1 MFTLNN
7 TIKTKE
13 DARSLAIQWQNWV
26 SEQNLS
32 YGEIF
37 EYENFSS
44 KIISNDIDENN
55 NGYIHGLYWFDEH
68 NNIIDCQWFK
78 TTKERTQ
85 FKKDFDK

>member
-37 EYENFSS
+37 EYENFFRNLGEQFDLTEEFIENG
-44 KIISNDIDENN
+44 II
-55 NGYIHGLYWFDEH
+55 
-68 NNIIDCQWFK
+68 
-78 TTKERTQ
+78 
-85 FKKDFDK
+85 